1 MASQHGPAG
10 PSKLDIPVRLSF
22 VSGTPSQAK
31 DPDGTPNASYTHVK
45 TPDPASLEGG
55 ALREGGTPSLTSRDS
70 IGLLF
75 QYAAVGIN
83 YGLLPATVY
92 PFLQQYLNATGS
104 QVTTASTL
112 VILPWSFKVFYGI
125 LSDCVPL
132 WGYRRKIWMLI
143 GWAMCLIML
152 IVMAASPAGQP
163 YYTVPSDR
171 DIDPANYTPEIEA
184 RINFD
189 AGNQAGKYVMLMFFA
204 AIGYVLADVCA
215 DSIVVDFAQR
225 EPIEQRGKTQSA
237 IYAIRTVFVIIGQLL
252 VGFCFNGEEYG
263 GQFDF
268 SLNFPELMSI
278 VAVITAPII
287 PITWFFIK
295 EEKQARVPFKHYMAE
310 LWKLIQKRAV
320 YQVIFYQ
327 FFQNVFSS
335 ISYTASSPVQSY
347 MVGVTPINNTISE
360 IFSNVLFMAGIMATS
375 KWGLHWSWRKMI
387 LFTGIF
393 VIIVDGFTTFLT
405 LWDVFRSQWFWLGLP
420 MAVQLP
426 YGVGWMIGNFVIVEL
441 SGIGNEGAI
450 YGLITMVGNLASP
463 FAQALTLV
471 IDQPFNLTTE
481 RIQADDTSI
490 RTDLTYA
497 VLIMYG
503 MTIFSW
509 LFLVFLPKQKE
520 ETQELLRTGGSSKI
534 LGGLTVFYVLFAF
547 IWSLM
552 TNIMAMYE
560 STSCLIIAGGKG
572 C

>member
-22 VSGTPSQAK
+22 VSGTSQTK
-31 DPDGTPNASYTHVK
+31 DPDNGTPSYTQMK
-45 TPDPASLEGG
+45 TPDPANLEGG
-55 ALREGGTPSLTSRDS
+55 ALREGGAPSLTSRDS

-92 PFLQQYLNATGS
+92 PFLQQCLNATGS

-125 LSDCVPL
+125 LSDCVPIC
-132 WGYRRKIWMLI
+132 GYRRKIWMLI
-143 GWAMCLIML
+143 GWGMCLAML
-152 IVMAASPAGQP
+152 IVMAASPAGDP

-171 DIDPANYTPEIEA
+171 DIAAADITPEIEA
-184 RINFD
+184 RINYD

-204 AIGYVLADVCA
+204 AIGYVLADVVSHL
-215 DSIVVDFAQR
+215 SI
-225 EPIEQRGKTQSA
+225 
-237 IYAIRTVFVIIGQLL
+237 
-252 VGFCFNGEEYG
+252 
-263 GQFDF
+263 
-268 SLNFPELMSI
+268 SLNFPELMCI
-278 VAVITAPII
+278 VAVIMAPIL

-295 EEKQARVPFKHYMAE
+295 EEKQARVPFKLYMTE

-375 KWGLHWSWRKMI
+375 KWGLQWSWRKMI

-393 VIIVDGFTTFLT
+393 VIIN
-405 LWDVFRSQWFWLGLP
+405 VFRSQWFWLGLP

-441 SGIGNEGAI
+441 SGVGNEGAI
-450 YGLITMVGNLASP
+450 YGLITMVDNLASP

-471 IDQPFNLTTE
+471 IDQPFNLTTA
-481 RIQADDTSI
+481 RIQADDDSI

-509 LFLVFLPKQKE
+509 SFLVFLPRQKE

-534 LGGLTVFYVLFAF
+534 LGGITGFYVLFAF
-547 IWSLM
+547 VWSLM
-552 TNIMAMYE
+552 TNIMAMFE

>member
-1 MASQHGPAG
+1 MASPAG
-10 PSKLDIPVRLSF
+10 PPVRISF

-31 DPDGTPNASYTHVK
+31 DPDRTPSYAQAK
-45 TPDPASLEGG
+45 TPDPSSLEGG
-55 ALREGGTPSLTSRDS
+55 ALREGGTPVLTSTDS

-104 QVTTASTL
+104 QVTTAATL

-132 WGYRRKIWMLI
+132 WGYRRKVWMLI
-143 GWAMCLIML
+143 GWGMCLAML
-152 IVMAASPAGQP
+152 IVMAASPAGDP

-171 DIDPANYTPEIEA
+171 KIDPADYTPEIEA
-184 RINFD
+184 RINYD

-215 DSIVVDFAQR
+215 DSIVVEYAQR
-225 EPIEQRGKTQSA
+225 EPVEQRGKIQSA
-237 IYAIRTVFVIIGQLL
+237 IYTVRTVFVIIGQLL

-278 VAVITAPII
+278 VACITAPII

-295 EEKQARVPFKHYMAE
+295 EEKQTRVPFRKYMSE
-310 LWKLIQKRAV
+310 LWELIQKRAV

-335 ISYTASSPVQSY
+335 ITYTASSPVQSY

-360 IFSNVLFMAGIMATS
+360 IISNVLFMGGIMATS
-375 KWGLHWSWRKMI
+375 KWGLHWNWRKMI

-393 VIIVDGFTTFLT
+393 VIIADGITTFLT
-405 LWDVFRSQWFWLGLP
+405 IWNVFRSQWFWLGIP

-426 YGVGWMIGNFVIVEL
+426 YGVGWMIGFFVIVEL
-441 SGIGNEGAI
+441 SGVGNEGAI

-471 IDQPFNLTTE
+471 INLPLNLTTA

-509 LFLVFLPKQKE
+509 SFLVFLPPQKK
-520 ETQELLRTGGSSKI
+520 ETQELLRTGGSSKV
-534 LGGLTVFYVLFAF
+534 LGGLTVFYVMFAF

>member
-1 MASQHGPAG
+1 MSPVPTATAYSSTARTYAGFIPEFALPRTSSTPLQAHG
-10 PSKLDIPVRLSF
+10 
-22 VSGTPSQAK
+22 VSRWAQQARY
-31 DPDGTPNASYTHVK
+31 PRSAVFY
-45 TPDPASLEGG
+45 PDPSSLEGG
-55 ALREGGTPSLTSRDS
+55 ALRGGGTPVLTSSDS

-132 WGYRRKIWMLI
+132 WGYRRKVWMLV
-143 GWAMCLIML
+143 GWAMCLTML
-152 IVMAASPAGQP
+152 IVMAASPAGNP
-163 YYTVPSDR
+163 YYTVSSDR
-171 DIDPANYTPEIEA
+171 KIDPADYTPEIEA
-184 RINFD
+184 RINYD

-215 DSIVVDFAQR
+215 DSIVVEYAQR
-225 EPIEQRGKTQSA
+225 EPVEQRGKIQSA
-237 IYAIRTVFVIIGQLL
+237 IYTVRTVFVIIGQLL

-268 SLNFPELMSI
+268 SLNFPELMAI

-287 PITWFFIK
+287 PITWLFIK
-295 EEKQARVPFKHYMAE
+295 EEKQTRVPFKKYMSE
-310 LWKLIQKRAV
+310 LWELIQKRAV

-360 IFSNVLFMAGIMATS
+360 IISN
-375 KWGLHWSWRKMI
+375 MI

-393 VIIVDGFTTFLT
+393 VIIADGVTTFLT
-405 LWDVFRSQWFWLGLP
+405 IWNVFRSQWFWLGIP

-426 YGVGWMIGNFVIVEL
+426 YGVGWMIGFFVIVEL
-441 SGIGNEGAI
+441 SGVGNEGAI

-471 IDQPFNLTTE
+471 IDQPLNLTTA
-481 RIQADDTSI
+481 RIQADDNSI

-509 LFLVFLPKQKE
+509 SFLVFLPPQKA

-534 LGGLTVFYVLFAF
+534 LGGLTVFYVMFAF
-547 IWSLM
+547 VWSLM